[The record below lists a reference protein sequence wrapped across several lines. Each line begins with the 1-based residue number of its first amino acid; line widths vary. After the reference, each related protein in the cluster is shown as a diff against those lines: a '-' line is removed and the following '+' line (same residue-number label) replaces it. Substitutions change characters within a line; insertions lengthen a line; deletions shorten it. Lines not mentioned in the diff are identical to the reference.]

1 MEEDNLEIPNP
12 FETFRYTNSI
22 TDYINNM
29 LDNTIPIPSLSLRY
43 INISVENYDFIR
55 NLINETLEKIKDKP
69 ANIAITKEDLTT
81 LLTQILDKLENY

>member
-1 MEEDNLEIPNP
+1 MEEDNLKIPNP

-29 LDNTIPIPSLSLRY
+29 LDNTVHIPSLSLRY
-43 INISVENYDFIR
+43 RNISVENYDFIR
-55 NLINETLEKIKDKP
+55 NLINSTLEKIKDKP

-81 LLTQILDKLENY
+81 LLTQILDKLEN

>member
-12 FETFRYTNSI
+12 FERFRYTDSI

-29 LDNTIPIPSLSLRY
+29 LDNTFPILSLSLRY
-43 INISVENYDFIR
+43 ITISVENYDFIR

-81 LLTQILDKLENY
+81 LLTQILDKLEN